1 MFGWRTYGGLKAAYR
16 CWHTFASGDEQI
28 HLWFAYAKKEYG
40 GCIRFNTPALLAAI
54 KRTPGLVHGPM
65 RYTPREE
72 ITAKE
77 LKASA
82 PEDLPF
88 IKRRPYAAEQE
99 YRVLWSGG
107 PDETPPAIPLAGIVE
122 GVALAPGMA
131 APFGTALAAMLE
143 ARYGLKVRHSRLL
156 NSPGW
161 ISLFNTLG

>member
-1 MFGWRTYGGLKAAYR
+1 M
-16 CWHTFASGDEQI
+16 
-28 HLWFAYAKKEYG
+28 
-40 GCIRFNTPALLAAI
+40 
-54 KRTPGLVHGPM
+54 
-65 RYTPREE
+65 
-72 ITAKE
+72 
-77 LKASA
+77 
-82 PEDLPF
+82 PF

-122 GVALAPGMA
+122 GVTLAASMA
-131 APFGTALAAMLE
+131 AGTAASFGTALAAMLE